1 MNHNTDHE
9 KLFYLYSLDKPKYLE
24 SIDPSFY
31 VSDDLKVL
39 SKISKA
45 FYKKFSRVPTP
56 ENMKLLLNKKSSD
69 IKESHVDLIFK
80 ENLKNYD
87 QEWLET
93 SVQAWIQWNHM
104 ETGLIDAVEY
114 VKTTKVTADNVQQVV
129 NRVKEIFIDRN
140 SLRFDDDLGLDFFQ
154 PTDHEQHID
163 EKISSNLDFVDAIT
177 NGGYDPASLIV
188 YAGEQNIGKSIWLAN
203 DAANFVQRG
212 HNTAFIT
219 AEMQAHKVIKRLGAN
234 LLNVTLAEY
243 EKNSSNKD
251 WVKRKLQSFSGLV
264 PPGSLQIKKFP
275 TSMAT
280 VHDIENYVHELEN
293 IKGIKIRVVVI
304 DYINILCNYRNPNS
318 ENTYMKIKQLAE
330 DLRAMADRN
339 GWLVITATQIKR
351 GNNDVSD
358 FGMDDIAESA
368 GLAHTADMI
377 YGIIQDT
384 NMYAN
389 REYWLKALK
398 VRDGEGKGTK
408 CRFEIAYE
416 YMRLTETND
425 IRDGSTSVYVNSN
438 N

>member
-9 KLFYLYSLDKPKYLE
+9 KLFYVYSLEKPKYLE
-24 SIDPSFY
+24 AIDSSFY
-31 VSDDLKVL
+31 STNELRIL
-39 SKISKA
+39 SKLSRA
-45 FYKKFSRVPTP
+45 FYKRFSRVPTP
-56 ENMKLLLNKKSSD
+56 ENIKLLLNKKSAD
-69 IKESHVDLIFK
+69 IKDSHVDLIFK

-87 QEWLET
+87 PEWLDT
-93 SVQAWIQWNHM
+93 TLQAWIQWNYM
-104 ETGLIDAVEY
+104 ETSLIDAVEY
-114 VKTTKVTADNVQQVV
+114 VKTSKVTPDNVQQIV

-154 PTDHEQHID
+154 ADHHEQHID
-163 EKISSNLDFVDAIT
+163 EKMSSNLDFVDTMT

-219 AEMQAHKVIKRLGAN
+219 AEMQAHKVIKRIGAN
-234 LLNVTLAEY
+234 LLNVSLAEY
-243 EKNSSNKD
+243 EKHSTNKE
-251 WVKRKLQSFSGLV
+251 WVKKKLQSFGGLI

-293 IKGIKIRVVVI
+293 VRGIKIRVVVI

-351 GNNDVSD
+351 GNSNVSD
-358 FGMDDIAESA
+358 FNMDDIAESA

-377 YGIIQDT
+377 YGIIQDES
-384 NMYAN
+384 MYAN

-416 YMRLTETND
+416 YMRLTETSD
-425 IRDGSTSVYVNSN
+425 IRDGNSSVYVQQSK
-438 N
+438 